1 VNCNTKF
8 IAPELTLEDN
18 WRSIILFGRN
28 VASYK
33 FALGKS
39 LLEFGSRKSDLVSL
53 DDLAVPLSRHLCE
66 HLATQDKQCTSKSS
80 KYLDTCRKFNS
91 GEISQDQLIAAT
103 VKIGFVNVIDAF
115 HVVHD
120 GDVPKRFFVDE
131 RRSSTKGI
139 RLTTNLYQMADQF
152 QFQNLVT
159 EAEARWRLVE
169 TAWTLNMPRQCLTVE
184 YDDELEL
191 LVTDERLG
199 KRVAITGCRD
209 ALNGYQKGSCFYC
222 YGDIAI
228 ESNGLD
234 RAEVDHFL
242 PHVLKTQGFGSNVD
256 GVWNLVLACRRCNAG
271 ENGKFAKV
279 PELDYLKRLH
289 TRNEFFIGSH
299 HPLRETI
306 ILQTGSSQGKRASFL
321 QDKYNE
327 ARKLLIATWS
337 PEYEHEPTF

>member
-1 VNCNTKF
+1 MNCNTKF

-39 LLEFGSRKSDLVSL
+39 LLEFGNRKSDLVSL
-53 DDLAVPLSRHLCE
+53 EDLAVPFSHHLCE

-80 KYLDTCRKFNS
+80 KYLDTCRKFNR

-120 GDVPKRFFVDE
+120 GDVPKRFFIDE
-131 RRSSTKGI
+131 RSSLTKGI

-169 TAWTLNMPRQCLTVE
+169 TAWTLNLPRQCLTVE

-242 PHVLKTQGFGSNVD
+242 PHVLKTQGFGSSVD

-321 QDKYNE
+321 QDKYDE

>member
-1 VNCNTKF
+1 MSVKAKF

-18 WRSIILFGRN
+18 WRSVILFGRN

-39 LLEFGSRKSDLVSL
+39 LLEFGNRESDFVSL
-53 DDLAVPLSRHLCE
+53 EDLAVPFSRHLCE
-66 HLATQDKQCTSKSS
+66 HLLTQDKQCTSSSS
-80 KYLDTCRKFNS
+80 KFLDTCRKFNG
-91 GEISQDQLIAAT
+91 GEIRQDQLIAAT
-103 VKIGFVNVIDAF
+103 EKMGFVNVIDAF

-120 GDVPKRFFVDE
+120 GDVPKRFFMDE
-131 RRSSTKGI
+131 RSGSTKGI

-152 QFQNLVT
+152 QFQNLLA

-169 TAWTLNMPRQCLTVE
+169 TAWALNMPRQCITVE
-184 YDDELEL
+184 YDEDLEL
-191 LVTDERLG
+191 LVTDERYG
-199 KRVAITGCRD
+199 KRVSITGCRD

-228 ESNGLD
+228 DSDGMD

-242 PHVLKTQGFGSNVD
+242 PHTLKTNGLGSMVD
-256 GVWNLVLACRRCNAG
+256 GVWNLVLACRKCNAG
-271 ENGKFAKV
+271 ARGKFAKV
-279 PELDYLKRLH
+279 PEVKYLERLD
-289 TRNEFFIGSH
+289 TRNEFFIHSH

-306 ILQTGSSQGKRASFL
+306 ILQTGNTQEKRASFL
-321 QDKYNE
+321 QAKYNM
-327 ARKLLIATWS
+327 ATKVLIATWS